1 MHLPSRTRL
10 ALTTALTTGLTTGLI
25 TALVLTGP
33 ALAQTASQTLTPV
46 PAASEAIGS
55 SAAALP
61 PGVEAD
67 WLSPRPRPTLYTEA
81 AGLPSRRDTMAAVDY
96 VASSQIAAMAAEPIA
111 LSTGS
116 NLTQMSSNWVAATF
130 YVGAARLARVTEDPK
145 TLRFLSAVAD
155 HYNYSLRGAR
165 SGKTLLNADDI
176 AIGDLYEELYA
187 RRGQEGVL
195 MPLRQRLD
203 WQVPH
208 LARTEETPALVWW
221 WADALYMA
229 PPVLAR
235 MSAITGDPKYLNA
248 ADKEWRRTA
257 DRLWVPEERLFL
269 RDERFKDQ
277 DHRDA
282 DGDRI
287 YWSRANGWVMGG
299 LARWLESV
307 PADLPSRPFYVDLF
321 QTMAGRIAELQQ
333 DDGLWRASLL
343 DPGAYP
349 EAETSGSV
357 FYVYALAW
365 GVNHGLLDREAYL
378 PHVLKGWAALNR
390 HVLPSGLLGAAQKTG
405 DQPVSTAADDTGL
418 YATGTYILA
427 GLEIADLNGPAQ
439 SLPEPEPA
447 RDTAEVIAATTPT
460 PPAPVTVRGPEEI
473 RRREAEMR
481 ATAALSYDP
490 AVLGRPSTIAPLA
503 PPPADLQTPRAVAR
517 FAPDRLDD
525 LLWENDRVA
534 HRIYGPALEGREPPS
549 GSGIDVWAKRVRYPF
564 MDRQLKFPNYHVDRG
579 EGLDYYDVGRGRGAG
594 GLGVWYDNK
603 LWTSRNFSTHAIT
616 RTGGDEARF
625 SVTYRPWPVDV
636 VRNVWETRAFS
647 LPLGSNFT
655 RMTSTLNSNSD
666 APLIVGIGISKRR
679 NANGAGFVTR
689 DAASGRMMFWE
700 PEDPEHG
707 SLGIAVVA
715 DPSMVE
721 GFAEDADNYLML
733 VRVTPGR
740 PFVYYMGSAWSRGLD
755 FSDRRSWEA
764 FAADQAFDFRP
775 AP

>member
-1 MHLPSRTRL
+1 MPLPSH
-10 ALTTALTTGLTTGLI
+10 AGLGLI
-25 TALVLTGP
+25 AALM
-33 ALAQTASQTLTPV
+33 
-46 PAASEAIGS
+46 S
-55 SAAALP
+55 SAALAGPILAQAPSALP
-61 PGVEAD
+61 PGVETE
-67 WLSPRPRPTLYTEA
+67 WLDVRPRPELYIEATGIPARAETL
-81 AGLPSRRDTMAAVDY
+81 AAVEY
-96 VASSQIAAMAAEPIA
+96 VAAAQIAAMAAEPIA

-130 YVGAARLARVTEDPK
+130 YVGAARLARVSDDPR

-165 SGKTLLNADDI
+165 SGQTLLNADDI
-176 AIGDLYEELYA
+176 AVGDLYEELYA

-208 LARTEETPALVWW
+208 LNRATETPALVWW

-235 MSAITGDPKYLNA
+235 MSAITGDPKYLAA

-257 DRLWVPEERLFL
+257 ARLWIPEERLFL
-269 RDERFKDQ
+269 RDERFKDEQ
-277 DHRDA
+277 HRDA

-307 PADLPSRPFYVDLF
+307 PADFPDRAFYIDIF
-321 QTMAGRIAELQQ
+321 QKMAGRIAELQQ

-343 DPGAYP
+343 DPETYP

-365 GVNHGLLDREAYL
+365 GINHGLLDRGDYL

-390 HVLPSGLLGAAQKTG
+390 RVLPNGLIGAAQKTG
-405 DQPVSTAADDTGL
+405 DQPVSTRPEDTGL
-418 YATGTYILA
+418 YASGTYILA
-427 GLEIADLNGPAQ
+427 GLEIADLDGPAQ
-439 SLPEPEPA
+439 TLPEPEPE
-447 RDTAEVIAATTPT
+447 RDTPEVVAATTPV
-460 PPAPVTVRGPEEI
+460 PPAPVTVVGPEET

-481 ATAALSYDP
+481 ATAALAYDP
-490 AVLGRPSTIAPLA
+490 AALGRPSTIEPLT
-503 PPPADLQTPRAVAR
+503 PPSADQQIPRAVAR

-534 HRIYGPALEGREPPS
+534 HRIYGPALEAREAPS

-564 MDRQLKFPNYHVDRG
+564 MDRQLKFPNYHTDRG

-594 GLGVWYDNK
+594 GLGIWYDNK
-603 LWTSRNFSTHAIT
+603 LWTSRNFSTYRIEA
-616 RTGGDEARF
+616 TGGDEARF
-625 SVTYRPWPVDV
+625 SVDYRPWPVDV
-636 VRNVWETRAFS
+636 VRNVWETREFS

-655 RMTSTLNSNSD
+655 RMTSTLNSNSNE
-666 APLIVGIGISKRR
+666 PLVVGIGISKRS
-679 NANGAGFVTR
+679 NDNGQGFVTR
-689 DAASGRMMFWE
+689 DAEHGRLTFWE
-700 PEDPEHG
+700 PESPEHG
-707 SLGIAVVA
+707 SLGIAILV
-715 DPSMVE
+715 DPTTVE
-721 GFAEDADNYLML
+721 GFAEDADNYLIL
-733 VRVTPGR
+733 VRVTPGQ
-740 PFVYYMGSAWSRGLD
+740 PFTYYMGSAWDHGLD
-755 FSDRRSWEA
+755 FRSRAEWEIFVA
-764 FAADQAFDFRP
+764 QQRP
-775 AP
+775 EF

>member
-1 MHLPSRTRL
+1 MPLPPR
-10 ALTTALTTGLTTGLI
+10 AGLGLI
-25 TALVLTGP
+25 AILMSTAAAPV
-33 ALAQTASQTLTPV
+33 LAQTASF
-46 PAASEAIGS
+46 
-55 SAAALP
+55 P

-67 WLSPRPRPTLYTEA
+67 WLTPRPRPALYTEA
-81 AGLPSRRDTMAAVDY
+81 AGLPSRQETMAAVEY
-96 VASSQIAAMAAEPIA
+96 VASSQIAAMASEPIA

-130 YVGAARLARVTEDPK
+130 YVGAARLARVSDDPE

-176 AIGDLYEELYA
+176 AIGDLYQELYA

-203 WQVPH
+203 WQVPY
-208 LARTEETPALVWW
+208 LARAEDTPALVWW

-248 ADKEWRRTA
+248 ANREWRRTA
-257 DRLWVPEERLFL
+257 QRLWVEQERLFL
-269 RDERFKDQ
+269 RDERFKDEN
-277 DHRDA
+277 HRDA
-282 DGDRI
+282 DGDPI

-299 LARWLESV
+299 LARWLESL
-307 PADLPSRPFYVDLF
+307 PADFVDRPFYVDLF
-321 QTMAGRIAELQQ
+321 QQMAGRVAELQQ
-333 DDGLWRASLL
+333 GDGLWRASLL
-343 DPGAYP
+343 DPETYP

-365 GVNHGLLDREAYL
+365 GINHGLLDRETYL

-390 HVLPSGLLGAAQKTG
+390 HVLPSGLVGAAQKTG
-405 DQPVSTAADDTGL
+405 DQPVATAPEDVGL
-418 YATGTYILA
+418 YVSGTYILA
-427 GLEIADLNGPAQ
+427 GLEIADLNGQVQ

-447 RDTAEVIAATTPT
+447 RDRPEVVAATTPV
-460 PPAPVTVRGPEEI
+460 PPAPLTVVGPEET

-490 AVLGRPSTIAPLA
+490 ADLGRPSTIEPLA
-503 PPPADLQTPRAVAR
+503 PPPDDQQVPRAVAR

-534 HRIYGPALEGREPPS
+534 HRIYGPALEAREAPS

-564 MDRQLKFPNYHVDRG
+564 MDRQLKFPNYHTDRG

-594 GLGVWYDNK
+594 GLGIWYDNK
-603 LWTSRNFSTHAIT
+603 LWTSRNFSTYDIE
-616 RTGGDEARF
+616 RSGGDEARF

-636 VRNVWETRAFS
+636 VRTVSETREFS
-647 LPLGSNFT
+647 LPIGSNFT
-655 RMTSTLNSNSD
+655 RMTSTLSSNSD
-666 APLIVGIGISKRR
+666 APLIVGIGISKRS
-679 NANGAGFVTR
+679 NDNGRGFVTR
-689 DAASGRMMFWE
+689 DAEHGRLMFWE
-700 PEDPEHG
+700 PENPEHG
-707 SLGIAVVA
+707 SLGIAIAV
-715 DPSMVE
+715 DPARVE
-721 GFAEDADNYLML
+721 GFAEDADNYLIL
-733 VRVTPGR
+733 VRVTPGQ
-740 PFVYYMGSAWSRGLD
+740 PFTYYMGSAWDRGLD
-755 FSDRRSWEA
+755 FHDRPSWEEFVA
-764 FAADQAFDFRP
+764 RQSFDFR
-775 AP
+775 

>member
-1 MHLPSRTRL
+1 MPLPSR
-10 ALTTALTTGLTTGLI
+10 AGLGLI
-25 TALVLTGP
+25 AMLMSAAASGP
-33 ALAQTASQTLTPV
+33 VLAQA
-46 PAASEAIGS
+46 
-55 SAAALP
+55 AAALP
-61 PGVEAD
+61 PGVEAE
-67 WLSPRPRPTLYTEA
+67 WLSPRARPVLYTEVS
-81 AGLPSRRDTMAAVDY
+81 GLPSRNDTMAAVEY
-96 VASSQIAAMAAEPIA
+96 VASSQIAAMAAEPLA

-130 YVGAARLARVTEDPK
+130 YVGAARLARVSDDPE

-195 MPLRQRLD
+195 APLRQRLD
-203 WQVPH
+203 WQVPY
-208 LARTEETPALVWW
+208 LARVQETPALVWW

-235 MSAITGDPKYLNA
+235 MSAITGDPKYVKA

-257 DRLWVPEERLFL
+257 ERLWVPEERLFL
-269 RDERFKDQ
+269 RDERFKDEN
-277 DHRDA
+277 HRDA

-307 PADLPSRPFYVDLF
+307 PADLPDRNFYVDIF
-321 QTMAGRIAELQQ
+321 QKMSARIAGLQQ

-343 DPGAYP
+343 DPAAYP

-365 GVNHGLLDREAYL
+365 GINHGLLDRETYL

-390 HVLPSGLLGAAQKTG
+390 HVLANGLVGAAQKTG
-405 DQPVSTAADDTGL
+405 DQPVSTAPADTGL
-418 YATGTYILA
+418 YVSGTYILA
-427 GLEIADLNGPAQ
+427 GLEIAALNGPART
-439 SLPEPEPA
+439 LPEAEPA
-447 RDTAEVIAATTPT
+447 RDTPGVIAATTPI
-460 PPAPVTVRGPEEI
+460 PPAPATVVGPEET

-481 ATAALSYDP
+481 ATGALSYDP
-490 AVLGRPSTIAPLA
+490 ADLGRPSTIERLE
-503 PPPADLQTPRAVAR
+503 PPTAAQQVPRAVAR

-534 HRIYGPALEGREPPS
+534 HRIYGPALEAREAPS

-564 MDRQLKFPNYHVDRG
+564 MDRQLKFPNYHTDRG

-603 LWTSRNFSTHAIT
+603 LWTSRNFSTYEIE

-636 VRNVWETRAFS
+636 VRNVWETRDFS

-655 RMTSTLNSNSD
+655 RMTSTLHSNTE

-679 NANGAGFVTR
+679 NENGAGFVTR
-689 DAASGRMMFWE
+689 DAEQGRLMFWE
-700 PEDPEHG
+700 PENPEHG
-707 SLGIAVVA
+707 SLGLVIAA
-715 DPSMVE
+715 DPAMVE
-721 GFAEDADNYLML
+721 GFAEDADNYLIL

-740 PFVYYMGSAWSRGLD
+740 PFTYYMGSAWSGGLD
-755 FSDRRSWEA
+755 FADRQAWESFVA
-764 FAADQAFDFRP
+764 GQTFDFSVPER
-775 AP
+775 